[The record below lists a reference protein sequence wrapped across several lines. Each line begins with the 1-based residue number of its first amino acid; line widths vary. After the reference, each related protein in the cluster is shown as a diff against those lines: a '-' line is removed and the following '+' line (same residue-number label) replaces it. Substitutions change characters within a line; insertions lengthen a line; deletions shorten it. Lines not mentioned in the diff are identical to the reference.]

1 METATKTTPTDGSSQ
16 NAQFAKIALNKI
28 KYNIVDLESF
38 TLQMEIQYFKK
49 HIKDVLFM
57 LFFTTDEKYLKIRKV
72 HSFLEVKNEI
82 IKILHNGLQ

>member
-1 METATKTTPTDGSSQ
+1 METTPTDGSSQ
-16 NAQFAKIALNKI
+16 RHFFAKYALNKI
-28 KYNIVDLESF
+28 KGNVVNPEGF

-57 LFFTTDEKYLKIRKV
+57 LFFTTDEKYLEIRKV